1 MTAKIAYLVTEDWYF
16 IQHRLPM
23 ARAAKAAGFEVHVL
37 TRIGQR
43 RQEIEQEGF
52 IVHPLSWRRRAFS
65 PVSTAAAVAE
75 VGSCLGAIGA
85 HLVHNIAVK
94 PAVVG
99 SLACLWRPGTAVV
112 NSVNG
117 LGSAFLARSLGG
129 RLMRAGLRMSF
140 AVLFNRRRTMTIVQ
154 NPDDKAMLLR
164 AGVRPGRIVLI
175 PGSGV
180 DTGALPP
187 LPDPP
192 PPMRAAFV
200 GRMVANKGLRTLIAA
215 HRLLR
220 SRGLSIELLLA
231 GAPDPESP
239 TSIPPAELA
248 AWAREPGVR
257 WLGHVADIAP
267 VWAQSHFA
275 VLPTLGGEGLPK
287 SLLEA
292 AACGRPMIATDT
304 PGCREI
310 VLPGKTGLLVPVED
324 AAALAEA
331 MAKLAAEPE
340 LRRLMGAAA
349 RQLAESMFSAADIGR
364 QTVALYCSL
373 IS

>member
-1 MTAKIAYLVTEDWYF
+1 
-16 IQHRLPM
+16 
-23 ARAAKAAGFEVHVL
+23 
-37 TRIGQR
+37 
-43 RQEIEQEGF
+43 
-52 IVHPLSWRRRAFS
+52 
-65 PVSTAAAVAE
+65 
-75 VGSCLGAIGA
+75 
-85 HLVHNIAVK
+85 
-94 PAVVG
+94 VVG

-364 QTVALYCSL
+364 QTVALYSSL